1 MNITTFDRRNTKYIL
16 GIMKTTTSLK
26 IDKDI
31 KDKAAKL
38 AASLGL
44 SLSTVINHSLKKFI
58 TDKSITFSNDDELND
73 KTIKLYK
80 KILDNTKKGKNIVGP
95 FDNTKDLMASLLK
108 K

>member
-1 MNITTFDRRNTKYIL
+1 MNITTFDSRNTKYIL

-31 KDKAAKL
+31 KDKASKL

-58 TDKSITFSNDDELND
+58 ADKKVIFEELSFN
-73 KTIKLYK
+73 K
-80 KILDNTKKGKNIVGP
+80 NTSRELKRALEDIEKGRNLSP
-95 FDNTKDLMASLLK
+95 AFDNAKDAIAWLNRNS
-108 K
+108 

>member
-58 TDKSITFSNDDELND
+58 TDK
-73 KTIKLYK
+73 TIKLYK
-80 KILDNTKKGKNIVGP
+80 KILDDTKKGKNIVGP